1 MEMGQVLA
9 LALALG
15 FLMGWLVGWLQGSA
29 KEKQLAQELK
39 WATVKAQAEG
49 RSQVSLR
56 DLDSAQSEIQE
67 YQFVL
72 AQAKLNHP
80 SMFQAQES
88 LSALLRGSAQESALP
103 QGYRLD
109 SEQGLVRDWSVEQV
123 QELD

>member
-1 MEMGQVLA
+1 M
-9 LALALG
+9 
-15 FLMGWLVGWLQGSA
+15 
-29 KEKQLAQELK
+29 
-39 WATVKAQAEG
+39 
-49 RSQVSLR
+49 SLR
-56 DLDSAQSEIQE
+56 DLDFAQSEIQE

-88 LSALLRGSAQESALP
+88 VQGQESLSALLRESAQESALP